1 MMKWSYRVFFMTAVF
16 MLLTLGGGMQQAAA
30 RPDGQAPPP
39 PEQESLQA
47 KGMITA
53 IRDTDGFKSIQ
64 LQGTDTRG
72 FILHIADDTVIASA
86 GGSPV
91 RFADLR
97 LGQQVEAEHALA
109 MTASLPPQTRAYSIT
124 VMETGLPDV
133 MATAGTI
140 VKTQMG
146 ADGMP
151 SLLIKGTGLTE
162 ASPDEVVLLLTAD
175 TLLVNPKG
183 EALKVGDF
191 VEGARVIGFYPPK
204 LTKSLPPIGSAWK
217 LVLEAD
223 GE

>member
-1 MMKWSYRVFFMTAVF
+1 MTAPVMF
-16 MLLTLGGGMQQAAA
+16 LLLGGGMQHAAAA
-30 RPDGQAPPP
+30 RPGGQAPAPP
-39 PEQESLQA
+39 VRESMEA

-53 IRDTDGFKSIQ
+53 IHDTDGFKSIQ

-140 VKTQMG
+140 AKTQMG

-162 ASPDEVVLLLTAD
+162 TSPAEVVLLLNAE

-183 EALKVGDF
+183 ETLKVGDF

-217 LVLEAD
+217 LVLETD

>member
-1 MMKWSYRVFFMTAVF
+1 MRKGIYRGL
-16 MLLTLGGGMQQAAA
+16 LLTVAIMLILGGGYRLADAA
-30 RPDGQAPPP
+30 RPGRQTPAPSTP
-39 PEQESLQA
+39 ESLEA

-53 IRDTDGFKSIQ
+53 IHDKDGFKSIQ

-72 FILHIADDTVIASA
+72 FILHIADDTILSSV

-109 MTASLPPQTRAYSIT
+109 MTSSLPPQSHAYSIT
-124 VMETGLPDV
+124 VMEPGLPEV

-151 SLLIKGTGLTE
+151 SLRIKGTGLTDT
-162 ASPDEVVLLLTAD
+162 SPAEVVLLLNANTP
-175 TLLVNPKG
+175 LVNPKG
-183 EALKVGDF
+183 EPLKVGDF

-217 LVLEAD
+217 IVLESD